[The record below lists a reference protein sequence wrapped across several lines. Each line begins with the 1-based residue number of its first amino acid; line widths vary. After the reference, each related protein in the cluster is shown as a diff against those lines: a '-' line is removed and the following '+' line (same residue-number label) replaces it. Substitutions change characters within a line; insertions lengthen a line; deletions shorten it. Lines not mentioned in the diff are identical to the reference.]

1 MGTACYHSSWQL
13 GSAHGGI
20 LDSQPYCVFLRCLK
34 LADLANSGEQRNTQL
49 TQATIIIIN
58 QSSSSMVTTIDD
70 GASILIW
77 TLD

>member
-1 MGTACYHSSWQL
+1 
-13 GSAHGGI
+13 
-20 LDSQPYCVFLRCLK
+20 VFFSVRCLK

-70 GASILIW
+70 GTSILIW
-77 TLD
+77 TLDD